1 MATISTSS
9 VEEVSFEFEV
19 TQIRT
24 EIETHF
30 NELISYL
37 SNRKTELLIELEEI
51 HNKYKHE
58 NDKHKEY
65 ILEIEKSSKSIREN
79 LQSQIF
85 TETQSGIIKTLEQK
99 HKEIESEWKPKHI
112 SFVFDNTLL
121 DRINGF
127 GKISVVNSSY
137 SCLPVVDYKGKVK
150 PVVSVGAVGSG
161 KGQFNCPWG
170 VAVDYRTDNIY
181 VAEQWNNRVQV
192 FSKDGKFLFLFGADK
207 MNNPLYI
214 TIDKE
219 RVFVSQ
225 NGTGCLLIFDLKG
238 NFIKQIDT
246 PGSGE
251 GQFNN
256 SHGIGINVDNGDIYV
271 CDRSNNRIQIFSQDY
286 SYKSQFGIGIVKYP
300 VDIQLTKDTIF
311 VLSDQNS
318 FLYSFNYNLNQVQ
331 NTVCDSISKH
341 LNTPCLFLI
350 DGAGNFIISDYYNN
364 NIIIFDN
371 TGELLNKLTQ
381 SILHPTGVTLNS
393 KGGIVVVNRGK
404 NSLLMFI

>member
-1 MATISTSS
+1 MATTSTSS
-9 VEEVSFEFEV
+9 VEEVSFEFQV

-51 HNKYKHE
+51 HNKYKLE

-85 TETQSGIIKTLEQK
+85 TETQTEMIKILEQK
-99 HKEIESEWKPKHI
+99 QKEIESEWKPKHI
-112 SFVFDNTLL
+112 SFEFDNTLL
-121 DRINGF
+121 DMINGF

-150 PVVSVGAVGSG
+150 PVVSVGTGGSEE
-161 KGQFNCPWG
+161 GQFSTPWG
-170 VAVDYRTDNIY
+170 VAIDYRTDNIY
-181 VAEQWNNRVQV
+181 VADTRNKRVQV

-207 MNNPLYI
+207 MKSPACI

-225 NGTGCLLIFDLKG
+225 DGADCLLLFDLKG
-238 NFIKQIDT
+238 NFIKQIGT
-246 PGSGE
+246 RGSGE
-251 GQFNN
+251 GQFNTPR
-256 SHGIGINVDNGDIYV
+256 GIVINVDNGDIYV
-271 CDRSNNRIQIFSQDY
+271 CDCSNNRIQIFSQDY
-286 SYKSQFGIGIVKYP
+286 SYKYQFGIGIVKSP

-311 VLSDQNS
+311 VLSHQNP

-331 NTVCDSISKH
+331 NTVCNSISKH
-341 LNTPCLFLI
+341 LNHPYSFKI
-350 DGAGNFIISDYYNN
+350 AGADNFIISNYSS
-364 NIIIFDN
+364 NIVIIFDN
-371 TGELLNKLTQ
+371 TGQLLHKLTD
-381 SILHPTGVTLNS
+381 SLSGPIGVYLDS
-393 KGGIVVVNRGK
+393 DGSIVVVNHRD
-404 NSLLMFI
+404 NRLLIF